1 LLGLCS
7 QSWASRKDLKLKS
20 PKSWSLRNATDRRNR
35 WGKAQMLDNAPLLLL
50 ELEAFDDG
58 SEALRWKTRRSLLLL
73 LLLLWLV

>member
-35 WGKAQMLDNAPLLLL
+35 WGEAQMLDNAPLLLL

-58 SEALRWKTRRSLLLL
+58 SEALRWKPRRSLLLL